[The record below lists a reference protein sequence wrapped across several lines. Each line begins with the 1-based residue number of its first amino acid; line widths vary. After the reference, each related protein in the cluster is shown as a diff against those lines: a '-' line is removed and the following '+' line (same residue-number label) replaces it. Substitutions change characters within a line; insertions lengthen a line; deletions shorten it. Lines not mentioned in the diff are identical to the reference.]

1 VSMQHKAFLFD
12 YEQFECELLSIL
24 ETALK
29 TQEIASLRSF
39 ITSNLDALSDPYEG
53 DRLNDGWEALVETR
67 DVHQYGDF
75 AITKYYDPC
84 SDIGLGDVW
93 EGVQQFIAA
102 DLALSPSP
110 ILGRVI
116 GTEASTFDPGKM
128 GSYFQ
133 SGQEAR
139 RNYESLATLA
149 GRPGLDDAIEM
160 MKRAVE
166 SRQGLYVT
174 F

>member
-1 VSMQHKAFLFD
+1 MRHKAFLFD
-12 YEQFECELLSIL
+12 YEQFERELLPTL
-24 ETALK
+24 EASLK
-29 TQEIASLRSF
+29 TQEITSLRSF

-53 DRLNDGWEALVETR
+53 DLLDDNWEGMVEPR

-75 AITKYYDPC
+75 ALTKYYDPC

-93 EGVQQFIAA
+93 EGVQQFMAA
-102 DLALSPSP
+102 DLTSALSP

-116 GTEASTFDPGKM
+116 GPETSPFDPGKM

-139 RNYESLATLA
+139 RNYERLNALP
-149 GRPGLDDAIEM
+149 GGPGLDDAIAM
-160 MKRAVE
+160 LKRAVE